1 MARERERRRTAV
13 RRGEIRT
20 ARRERQESK
29 KKRRRILYLIG
40 AGTFAVAIIVGLF
53 LPSVL
58 PGGGLGTGSGTS
70 SYVDGIGVP
79 QALMPSAFHVDPRT
93 VAYSTAPPTS
103 GDHWSSTTQCG
114 FYDGEVADEIVV
126 HNMEHGNVI
135 LSHNLT
141 NNADRERL
149 REVHDNL
156 NGNGDWLVTRFYPNI
171 PEGTVAL
178 TAWGVLDEFE
188 GIDEDRIERF
198 YEAYKGNLFSDETR
212 GLGRGIPCT
221 SAARMDG

>member
-53 LPSVL
+53 LPSLL

-70 SYVDGIGVP
+70 SYVDGIGAP
-79 QALMPSAFHVDPRT
+79 QALMPSAFHVDPQT

-135 LSHNLT
+135 ISHNLT
-141 NNADRERL
+141 EGVERL

-221 SAARMDG
+221 NAARMDQ

>member
-53 LPSVL
+53 LPSLL

-70 SYVDGIGVP
+70 SYVDGIGAP
-79 QALMPSAFHVDPRT
+79 QALMPSAFHVLDT

-103 GDHWSSTTQCG
+103 GDHWATTTQCG

-135 LSHNLT
+135 ISHNLT
-141 NNADRERL
+141 EGVERL

-221 SAARMDG
+221 NAARMDQ

>member
-79 QALMPSAFHVDPRT
+79 QALMPSAFHVDPQT

-103 GDHWSSTTQCG
+103 GDHWSATTQCG

-135 LSHNLT
+135 ISHNLT
-141 NNADRERL
+141 EGVEQL

-156 NGNGDWLVTRFYPNI
+156 SGNGEWLVTRFYPNI

-221 SAARMDG
+221 SAARMDQ